1 MWSPNNTYLIE
12 FFVII
17 RLDNLSQEN
26 NIWHIVITQYVIIV
40 HNIIASIILYYVA
53 CTSVS
58 N

>member
-17 RLDNLSQEN
+17 KLDNLSQEN